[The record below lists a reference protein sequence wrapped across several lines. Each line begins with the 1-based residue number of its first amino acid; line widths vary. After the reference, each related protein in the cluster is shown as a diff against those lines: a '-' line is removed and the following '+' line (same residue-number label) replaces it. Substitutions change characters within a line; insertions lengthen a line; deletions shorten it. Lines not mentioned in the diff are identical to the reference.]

1 MINMAYNGIVPQQE
15 IRQQAKIKVIGAGGG
30 GSNAVNRMIDSGLIG
45 VEFIAMN
52 TDLQVLETSRAECKL
67 QLGIDSTR
75 GLGAGGDPAVGRAA
89 AEESR
94 ADIYRLIEGSNMVF
108 ITAGMGGGTGTGAA
122 PVIAEIASEMGAL
135 TVAVVT
141 KPFGFEG
148 PRRMR
153 LAEQGIETLRGKV
166 DTIIVVPND
175 KLLSL
180 GDRKMTLVDA
190 FKFADDVLRQG
201 VQGISD
207 IIQVPG
213 IINVDFADVRSTM
226 TRSGPALMGIG
237 LGRGD
242 DRAMEAAQ
250 NAISSQLLET
260 SINGATRVLV
270 NVTSGPDI
278 TLVEFEEAAA
288 QIKALTNP
296 MDATLNFG
304 WVLDPSM
311 EGELRVTVLAAGF
324 LEDQAET
331 GVSDARAAAVVS
343 PTAPRTGRTDESR
356 QAGASS
362 VPPTA
367 PRPNPPG
374 LTQGQAAK
382 PKAGAGEDWDI
393 PTFLRKQ

>member
-1 MINMAYNGIVPQQE
+1 
-15 IRQQAKIKVIGAGGG
+15 
-30 GSNAVNRMIDSGLIG
+30 
-45 VEFIAMN
+45 
-52 TDLQVLETSRAECKL
+52 
-67 QLGIDSTR
+67 
-75 GLGAGGDPAVGRAA
+75 
-89 AEESR
+89 
-94 ADIYRLIEGSNMVF
+94 MVF

-304 WVLDPSM
+304 WVLDPTM
-311 EGELRVTVLAAGF
+311 EGEMRVTVLAAGF
-324 LEDQAET
+324 LEEHGDGTMADT
-331 GVSDARAAAVVS
+331 RTSAAVPAPASRAARADDAHPSATAAVPPS
-343 PTAPRTGRTDESR
+343 TA
-356 QAGASS
+356 
-362 VPPTA
+362 
-367 PRPNPPG
+367 RPNPPG
-374 LTQGQAAK
+374 LTQGTAAK
-382 PKAGAGEDWDI
+382 PKAGTGDDWDI